1 MTNLRRK
8 QVEIMKHPRTDLAL
22 ESFDNTND
30 SSVPGVQ
37 INHWDATDVRM
48 TEVIIQDPQTAE
60 QLGKPCGTYLTMECG
75 LLRERDPEARMA
87 MSSLLGEELSRM
99 LRTDERAP
107 VLVIGLGNRF
117 ITPDSLGPLTIDRT
131 LVTRHMIG
139 AGFGDERMRCVSAIA
154 PGVLGVT
161 GIETT
166 EMAHSLVERIQPRAV
181 ICIDSL
187 AARESSRIGSTIQL
201 ADTGIQPGAGV
212 GNHRSPLTKETLGV
226 DVIAIGMPTVV
237 YAATLARDAFAALSE
252 KEADESALSA
262 IERELLGSDVGDM
275 IVTPR
280 EIDALVKS
288 AASMIASGINRALH
302 PQFSDAEIAAMMD

>member
-1 MTNLRRK
+1 
-8 QVEIMKHPRTDLAL
+8 MKHPRTDLAM
-22 ESFDNTND
+22 ESFDSASE
-30 SSVPGVQ
+30 SSIPGVRV
-37 INHWDATDVRM
+37 NHWNATDVRM
-48 TEVIIQDPQTAE
+48 TEVIIQDPETAQ

-87 MSSLLGEELSRM
+87 MSSLLGEELARM
-99 LRTDERAP
+99 LHVDSSAP

-139 AGFGDERMRCVSAIA
+139 AGFAPENMRCVSAIS

-161 GIETT
+161 GIETM
-166 EMAHSLVERIQPRAV
+166 EMVHSLVNRIQPQAV

-212 GNHRSPLTKETLGV
+212 GNHRSPLTRETLGV
-226 DVIAIGMPTVV
+226 DVIAVGMPTVV
-237 YAATLARDAFAALSE
+237 YAATLARDAFAAISDRSPDE
-252 KEADESALSA
+252 EALTDL
-262 IERELLGSDVGDM
+262 ERELLGQDIGEM

-280 EIDALVKS
+280 EIDAIVKS
-288 AASMIASGINRALH
+288 AAGMIASGVNAALH
-302 PQFSDAEIAAMMD
+302 PQLSDAEISAMMD